1 MATGKAG
8 EARPKEKPAW
18 LRWTIEQGGRVR
30 VPQRRGAARIGG
42 MAIGALAGVAIGMM
56 AAGGRG
62 SLTLSAAQVAA
73 SDAAA
78 TIKFENHHWTPLS
91 VTVPAHQALTI
102 EVVNASNETIE
113 FESFKLNRETAMQP
127 GQTIKVPL
135 PALSPG
141 TYDFYDDFHQDVPQG
156 TIVAK

>member
-1 MATGKAG
+1 MAIGMTVVSAG
-8 EARPKEKPAW
+8 GSF
-18 LRWTIEQGGRVR
+18 T
-30 VPQRRGAARIGG
+30 RRGARSGERR
-42 MAIGALAGVAIGMM
+42 
-56 AAGGRG
+56 RG
-62 SLTLSAAQVAA
+62 DDQ
-73 SDAAA
+73 
-78 TIKFENHHWTPLS
+78 IQNHKWTPLN
-91 VTVPAHQALTI
+91 VTVPAHQALSI

-113 FESFKLNRETAMQP
+113 FESFKLNRETAMTP